1 MSLAPYVAKVLQ
13 KNKQEL
19 FYRANKLQNLRYQ
32 PLFSHCSIRGAFPV
46 LPGLIEHYCCQLPTL
61 KQQERA
67 GLKHAWFKFQH
78 LITFLH
84 MQLNL
89 GPCFLEGN
97 QSSRAGNK
105 TGWGDSQ
112 TQTCQ
117 TPPPP
122 FIVFES
128 ARWLRETLAAS
139 VKGVP
144 RWVLRRFIHS

>member
-1 MSLAPYVAKVLQ
+1 MSLAPYVTKVLQ

-19 FYRANKLQNLRYQ
+19 FYCANKLQNLRYQ

-122 FIVFES
+122 SHCVWERS
-128 ARWLRETLAAS
+128 VAARDVSGVGEGGPS
-139 VKGVP
+139 VG
-144 RWVLRRFIHS
+144 S